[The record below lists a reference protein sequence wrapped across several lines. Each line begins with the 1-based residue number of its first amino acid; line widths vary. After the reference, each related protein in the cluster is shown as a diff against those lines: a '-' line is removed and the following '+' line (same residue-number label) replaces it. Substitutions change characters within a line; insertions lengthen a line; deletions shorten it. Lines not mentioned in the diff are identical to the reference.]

1 MDDKKMD
8 FSCQGIQEGGVALL
22 DKDGSAVGVIFKEE
36 DARRVVACL
45 NACEGISTEILE
57 GNVLP
62 VVFEPD
68 TTANNLRL
76 LVDACERM
84 QRKADVFDSMIGE
97 EMGVGIDDWREF
109 VDAVAA
115 ARQALD
121 AKKGGAA

>member
-1 MDDKKMD
+1 MSDKKMD
-8 FSCQGIQEGGVALL
+8 FSCQGIQEGGVAIF

-68 TTANNLRL
+68 TTANNLRVL
-76 LVDACERM
+76 LDVCERM
-84 QRKADVFDSMIGE
+84 QRKADVFD
-97 EMGVGIDDWREF
+97 
-109 VDAVAA
+109 
-115 ARQALD
+115 
-121 AKKGGAA
+121 